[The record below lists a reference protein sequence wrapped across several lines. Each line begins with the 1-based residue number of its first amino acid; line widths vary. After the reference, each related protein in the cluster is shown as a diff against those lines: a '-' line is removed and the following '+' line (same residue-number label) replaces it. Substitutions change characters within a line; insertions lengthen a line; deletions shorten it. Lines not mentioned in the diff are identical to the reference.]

1 MPIKL
6 GDKIVRKANN
16 DTYPLMDGSSVYE
29 NFYVVKTVEERG
41 LIPSNTLGLKA
52 ACFVTGNQTLY
63 YFERANT
70 SSSITWQTVSLGV
83 SLPEGS
89 VSFKGSYNANTNTP
103 DLTQSN
109 EKVKGH
115 LYIISTSGTYDINTT
130 GGAGISFLAG
140 DFVIYTG
147 STWDKISASTT
158 TPTWGNVSNKPTS
171 FPISLKNDGT
181 DTDAGISD
189 VFNIVNGSFATSTTS
204 GVKTTTLTL
213 PITTVSADISVKT
226 GIGDYKN
233 GDTIPTN
240 TSFET
245 ILRKILS
252 PTTALTY
259 NLPTIAI
266 TASPTTSTYEIG
278 STQTLVFTTSYTK
291 NDAGSTRVDVN
302 PLNSGNDFWIE
313 GLITVPGGTA
323 SQDFSKYNS
332 SVNNNNTITDTW
344 TKTSYALN
352 AVGNYIFQTR
362 VYYEQA
368 PLKSA
373 GPGEDA
379 TTNRFGA
386 GSLLASRTITVA
398 RKAFYGTP
406 TAAVNTS
413 VLVRNLSSSIL
424 APAKN
429 TTFNISISSGST
441 YVVFAFPASLYTGSE
456 VPVVTDTNLNQDV
469 SSNFTR
475 TTVSVEGAN
484 GSTAVNYYVYT
495 YIPDVS
501 FPSASTYSVKI

>member
-16 DTYPLMDGSSVYE
+16 DTYPLMDGSSIYE
-29 NFYVVKTVEERG
+29 NFYVVKTTDERD

-63 YFERANT
+63 YFARTNT
-70 SSSITWQTVSLGV
+70 SQAVTWNTVSLGV
-83 SLPEGS
+83 SLPAGS
-89 VSFKGSYNANTNTP
+89 VSFEGSYNATTNTP

-109 EKVKGH
+109 KKIKGH
-115 LYIISTSGTYDINTT
+115 LYIIGVSGTYDINTT

-147 STWDKISASTT
+147 TTWDKISASTT
-158 TPTWGNVSNKPTS
+158 TPTWGNVSNKPSS
-171 FPISLKNDGT
+171 FPIYLKDNAT

-189 VFNIVNGSFATSTTS
+189 IFNIVNGSFATSTTS
-204 GVKTTTLTL
+204 GIKTTTLTL
-213 PITTVSADISVKT
+213 PITTVGADISVKT
-226 GIGDYKN
+226 EIGDYKN
-233 GDTIPTN
+233 GDTIAKDTP
-240 TSFET
+240 FET
-245 ILRKILS
+245 ILKKILS

-266 TASPTTSTYEIG
+266 TSSPTTATYEVG

-291 NDAGSTRVDVN
+291 NDAGSTRVDVST
-302 PLNSGNDFWIE
+302 LNDGNDFWIE

-323 SQDFSKYNS
+323 TQDFKKYNS

-352 AVGNYIFQTR
+352 TVGNYIFQTK

-373 GPGEDA
+373 QTGEDA

-386 GSLLASRTITVA
+386 GSVIASRTITVA

-406 TAAVNTS
+406 TAVVNTS
-413 VLVRNLSSSIL
+413 TLVRNLSSSIL

-429 TTFNISISSGST
+429 TTFSISISSGST
-441 YVVFAFPASLYTGSE
+441 FVVFAFPASLYTGSE
-456 VPVVTDTNLNQDV
+456 APVVTDTNLNQDV

-475 TTVSVEGAN
+475 TIVSVEGAN

-495 YIPDVS
+495 YTPDVS